1 MKLPKKPLLGHCH
14 ILPESFLVFFRYNC
28 NMEVRYE
35 MIREEQILREIYGYT
50 DEQLLEDARQAEE
63 ELVREDREELRS
75 AT

>member
-1 MKLPKKPLLGHCH
+1 
-14 ILPESFLVFFRYNC
+14 
-28 NMEVRYE
+28 MEVRYE